1 MIYVV
6 YMKIY
11 NLLLNTYPFLMGT
24 WVLRATNDH
33 SLKEGYT
40 FLVLNDDNSIKLK
53 TIYQEGIFGVK
64 KSRSGYIENVLT
76 NKNNT
81 VLKIKYNSYNKYSQS
96 IFGIQIPEVKS
107 ENVKYS
113 INKQLNARLIDRS
126 LLVTDVGSPLYYLFD
141 LQIGKIKSPLIE
153 TGINT
158 LIFTQ
163 FVSFFLNLILAN
175 GIHLILKDM

>member
-1 MIYVV
+1 
-6 YMKIY
+6 MKIY
-11 NLLLNTYPFLMGT
+11 NLLINTYPFLMGT
-24 WVLRATNDH
+24 WVLRSTNDQ
-33 SLKEGYT
+33 SLKKGYT

-64 KSRSGYIENVLT
+64 KSRSGYIENVIT

-81 VLKIKYNSYNKYSQS
+81 LLKIKYNSYNKYSQS

-107 ENVKYS
+107 ENVRYS
-113 INKQLNARLIDRS
+113 INKELTAQLIDRS
-126 LLVTDVGSPLYYLFD
+126 LLFTDVDLPIYYLFD
-141 LQIGKIKSPLIE
+141 LQIGKIRSPLVE
-153 TGINT
+153 TGMNT

-175 GIHLILKDM
+175 IIHIILKDLYI

>member
-1 MIYVV
+1 MFS
-6 YMKIY
+6 MKIY
-11 NLLLNTYPFLMGT
+11 NLLINTYPFLMGT
-24 WVLRATNDH
+24 WVLRSTNDQ

-64 KSRSGYIENVLT
+64 KSRSGYIENVIT
-76 NKNNT
+76 NNNNT
-81 VLKIKYNSYNKYSQS
+81 LLKIKYNSYNKYSQS

-107 ENVKYS
+107 ENVRYS
-113 INKQLNARLIDRS
+113 INKELTAQLIDRS
-126 LLVTDVGSPLYYLFD
+126 LLFTDVDLPMYYLFD
-141 LQIGKIKSPLIE
+141 LQIGKIRSPLIE
-153 TGINT
+153 TGMNT

-175 GIHLILKDM
+175 VIHLILKDIYI